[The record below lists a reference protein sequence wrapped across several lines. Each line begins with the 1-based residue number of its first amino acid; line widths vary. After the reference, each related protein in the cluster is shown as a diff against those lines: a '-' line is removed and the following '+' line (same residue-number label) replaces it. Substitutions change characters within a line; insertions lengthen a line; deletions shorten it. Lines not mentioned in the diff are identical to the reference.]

1 VSDPISFPDEHCA
14 FQRNVSHAWALNS
27 REVVFAASSAYRLV
41 EVAQNALLGNFVHQ
55 PPDLGWPCGLLGI
68 RIPFLKM
75 RGGIWI
81 SVLAAVIAF
90 LQGVE
95 VVAQQPRPT
104 MPPLQNPAI
113 LAGLWEASNEQG
125 GIVGIQIILNTRGQ
139 DVETIEFGLFER
151 TGSEFGDL
159 PFNYFGPQGRG
170 ADTCHWDG
178 HHLTIDFVPPQSKVK
193 LTPERAAMSLVTPVH
208 VDLIWN
214 ESVGTWTGLFQ
225 YESSEGHVVLR
236 RPTPV
241 VPNVA
246 DSLVGS
252 WTSRDGLVNRCLH
265 VVRESDGKLN
275 GWVDSIPAPERIVCP
290 SKMPPTPIMG
300 HYGDMTKVELA
311 RDGKIN
317 TEFGAYSGMCCSQAF
332 EARISLDGTLL
343 EGGYLTGPN
352 QTAVP
357 ATWRRVAG
365 QSCSAE
371 NAKSPAP

>member
-1 VSDPISFPDEHCA
+1 
-14 FQRNVSHAWALNS
+14 
-27 REVVFAASSAYRLV
+27 
-41 EVAQNALLGNFVHQ
+41 
-55 PPDLGWPCGLLGI
+55 
-68 RIPFLKM
+68 
-75 RGGIWI
+75 
-81 SVLAAVIAF
+81 
-90 LQGVE
+90 
-95 VVAQQPRPT
+95 
-104 MPPLQNPAI
+104 
-113 LAGLWEASNEQG
+113 
-125 GIVGIQIILNTRGQ
+125 
-139 DVETIEFGLFER
+139 
-151 TGSEFGDL
+151 
-159 PFNYFGPQGRG
+159 
-170 ADTCHWDG
+170 
-178 HHLTIDFVPPQSKVK
+178 
-193 LTPERAAMSLVTPVH
+193 MSLVTPVH

-317 TEFGAYSGMCCSQAF
+317 TEFGAY
-332 EARISLDGTLL
+332 
-343 EGGYLTGPN
+343 
-352 QTAVP
+352 
-357 ATWRRVAG
+357 
-365 QSCSAE
+365 
-371 NAKSPAP
+371 